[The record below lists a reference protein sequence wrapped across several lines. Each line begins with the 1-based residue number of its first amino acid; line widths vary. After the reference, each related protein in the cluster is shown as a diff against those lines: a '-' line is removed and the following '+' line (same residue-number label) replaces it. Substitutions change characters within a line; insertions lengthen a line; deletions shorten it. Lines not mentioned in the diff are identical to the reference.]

1 MFINEQYS
9 SANDP
14 EFNEEMVD
22 LSFHIDEEMYFYL
35 VGSSAII
42 D

>member
-1 MFINEQYS
+1 MFINEQYVD
-9 SANDP
+9 AGDYN
-14 EFNEEMVD
+14 FNEAMVD

-35 VGSSAII
+35 VGAYAII